1 MAERVKFHLILPPGW
16 VHIDIGET
24 AAAQITA
31 FAHTAAKAVEPQ
43 HRAVAE
49 NFLLDYLN
57 RTASD
62 AAAQGGQDLFFPGD
76 PLDGPPTPMSI
87 LVALPPLPPE
97 AGSQPRMKALTAF
110 AASSADSAPV
120 SVGGEPAIRQVRNMP
135 AVVDDN
141 DVIQVPAT
149 RTITYALWSPGENSQ
164 LITFSGSLLRLNA
177 EEGEYLAEALEFLFD
192 TLIGT
197 VRFETEE
204 VTS

>member
-1 MAERVKFHLILPPGW
+1 VAERVKFHLILPPGW
-16 VHIDIGET
+16 VHIDVGDM
-24 AAAQITA
+24 AAAQIES
-31 FAHTAAKAVEPQ
+31 FAKTAAATVEPK
-43 HRAVAE
+43 HRAIAE
-49 NFLLDYLN
+49 SFLRDYLT
-57 RTASD
+57 RTATD

-87 LVALPPLPPE
+87 LVAVPPLPPE
-97 AGSQPRMKALTAF
+97 AGSQPRMQALTAF

-141 DVIQVPAT
+141 GVTEVPAT

-164 LITFSGSLLRLNA
+164 LITFSGSLLRLNT
-177 EEGEYLAEALEFLFD
+177 EDGEYLAEALEFLFD

-197 VRFETEE
+197 IRFETEE
-204 VTS
+204 ATA